1 METGARVLPHFMKDN
16 TDRNRTSPFAFTGNK
31 FEFRMPGSSLSAAG
45 PNVILNT
52 AVAEELRRFSE
63 ELSTVAPEK
72 LHSAAKDLVRRT
84 VEAHKRILFNG
95 NGYTDEW
102 VEEAERRGLWNLV
115 STPDAIPHFLDEKN
129 VELFTR
135 HHIFSPEE
143 IHARY
148 EIMLENYSKALQLE
162 GRTMVEMMEK
172 DLLPALLTHTGD
184 TATAVGAK
192 QAMGLST
199 GCDKELLQELS
210 SLYESITVNT
220 KALTA
225 NLAAVSSITDVL
237 ETARFC
243 HDSILANLETIRS
256 FADRAEALIPDRLL
270 PYPTYDQL
278 LFSV

>member
-1 METGARVLPHFMKDN
+1 M
-16 TDRNRTSPFAFTGNK
+16 
-31 FEFRMPGSSLSAAG
+31 
-45 PNVILNT
+45 
-52 AVAEELRRFSE
+52 
-63 ELSTVAPEK
+63 
-72 LHSAAKDLVRRT
+72 
-84 VEAHKRILFNG
+84 
-95 NGYTDEW
+95 
-102 VEEAERRGLWNLV
+102 EEAERRGLWNLV

-172 DLLPALLTHTGD
+172 DLLPALLTHTGA